1 MRKHA
6 WWIVM
11 ATLQALLLLRADC
24 AAAEA
29 TTQTK
34 QLREEIRRLRE
45 ENERSR
51 QRMEELERKMEQLE
65 AKDEQKQKELE
76 GQVTKEVEKQAAV
89 APRRYL
95 ERYWGENRFVL
106 TGWGAGSYEWQR
118 NENTS
123 TFKATVAPIL
133 LYRVTDRVL
142 FEVEPEFELSD
153 DGETEVN
160 LEYAQADIFL
170 NRYATFV
177 GGKWLLPFGEFI
189 QQLHPAWINKLV
201 TFPLPFREDE
211 EGGLLPFSD
220 VGAQVRGGARLFG
233 REGTN
238 LDYTLFISNGPRF
251 ESADVGARF
260 ETNNVDPNRGK
271 GFGARL
277 ALLHAP
283 ATGRFGNL
291 KVGASTY
298 DGKWDEDDD
307 LWFTS
312 WGIDAVYRLDEL
324 ELRGEYLQTRREM
337 PSGIT
342 RDRREGWYVQGAYKL
357 ARLRLPHVSRME
369 LVARYSGLN
378 QRAVTEDA
386 AEEGL
391 VPHPRQVA
399 VGLDY
404 WLTPSVVGKLE
415 YDRELPRDAAN
426 DDVIRGQIAVGF

>member
-1 MRKHA
+1 MRRSGA
-6 WWIVM
+6 VVVLM
-11 ATLQALLLLRADC
+11 VLQACWLLRGSTV
-24 AAAEA
+24 AAEPA
-29 TTQTK
+29 SEVR
-34 QLREEIRRLRE
+34 QLREEIRRLQE
-45 ENERSR
+45 ENDRNR
-51 QRMEELERKMEQLE
+51 RRTEELERKVQELE
-65 AKDEQKQKELE
+65 AKEEQRPKELE
-76 GQVTKEVEKQAAV
+76 GRVAKEVEKQAAA

-106 TGWGAGSYEWQR
+106 TGWGAGSYEWRR
-118 NENTS
+118 NENRN
-123 TFKATVAPIL
+123 TFRATVAPIL

-142 FEVEPEFELSD
+142 FEVEPEFELAD

-170 NRYATFV
+170 NDYVTFV
-177 GGKWLLPFGEFI
+177 GGKWLLPFGDFI

-201 TFPLPFREDE
+201 TFPLPFRENE
-211 EGGLLPFSD
+211 EGGLLPFAD
-220 VGAQVRGGARLFG
+220 VGAQLRGGTRLFG

-238 LDYTLFISNGPRF
+238 LDYTLFVSNGPRF

-260 ETNNVDPNRGK
+260 EANNVDPNRGK

-277 ALLHAP
+277 ALLHTP

-298 DGKWDEDDD
+298 DGKWDEDNE

-312 WGIDAVYRLDEL
+312 WGIDAAYRLDEL

-337 PSGIT
+337 PTGIA

-357 ARLRLPHVSRME
+357 SRLRVPHLSRLE

-378 QRAVTEDA
+378 QRAVTD
-386 AEEGL
+386 EEL
-391 VPHPRQVA
+391 LPHPRQVA
-399 VGLDY
+399 LGLDY

-415 YDRELPRDAAN
+415 YDRELPRDAPN
-426 DDVIRGQIAVGF
+426 DHAIRAQIGVGF